1 MLGFR
6 VSLRLYCQVKAK
18 IPLHGH
24 GHGPD
29 TDTDTDFFAA
39 KRTRTDPTES
49 RCKKVRVRVRDGPVS
64 VSRDRVSVVEFSY
77 KGADVQ
83 RAGVNVLQNSS
94 TVDPISGVSRQTA
107 VARSVLIS
115 TLRPVVQ
122 PRPPRAD
129 DTAAL

>member
-18 IPLHGH
+18 FHY
-24 GHGPD
+24 
-29 TDTDTDFFAA
+29 TDTDTDFFCGE
-39 KRTRTDPTES
+39 TDPHGPN
-49 RCKKVRVRVRDGPVS
+49 RVSPQKSPCPCPCRARV
-64 VSRDRVSVVEFSY
+64 RVSVVEFSY

-83 RAGVNVLQNSS
+83 RAGVNVPQNSS